1 MTRIKVDDKTAF
13 QTGINRRLK
22 AKSEDPIKDFAKHF
36 FADLSIS
43 DINEREWEDV
53 LASLRSSW
61 KFYKGFRGN
70 KAQIRIVPGAG
81 NLLVIEI
88 ASINLPFLLDSVRL
102 ELKRLDLVLADV
114 QQCLMGVVRSS
125 RKVFISDAVEINES
139 LIRLEIE
146 SSGAPENLE
155 DYIAE
160 VIEIVRQVV
169 EDFSP
174 MRKQLLLWS
183 DDSTFRI
190 NQEETYELLRWFY
203 ANNFTFLGYEEHKAD
218 KNGKLRMLPRSRM
231 GLSRPGMSADAM
243 PITEPDGVLN
253 IEKLPIKS
261 RVHRPAYLDSITICE
276 RKGKKIARICRF
288 VGLFTSTVYNANPVK
303 IPLVRQKIA
312 NIFSE
317 SDVIPSSHKGR
328 EISRIIE
335 VLPREELFF
344 ASGEDLKL
352 LVTKTYAMQER
363 RLVRVLLRQDNYFA
377 NCIIHVPKDTYDTEL
392 RIQIQDELESTFDTA
407 ESEFSTY
414 FSESALIRIHFTLRI
429 SSPKK
434 VDMDNLEQKV
444 LQLTRSWTDDLQQI
458 LFAQHEPSEAE
469 RLLKTYRNV
478 FSPGYRADFSI
489 GSAYGDLHYIEQL
502 SQDYPLA
509 LKFYEV
515 EEAGELSTRFKLFH
529 WGGALPLSDVIPIL
543 ENLGAKTI
551 EEHPYELC
559 RQGEEV
565 WIHDFLLELNPT
577 SSGGF
582 AQLQSIFEEAFSEI
596 WRYGKENDSFNRLVT
611 SAAMNIREVSLIRT
625 YSRYFGQL
633 QSGSSQQFIADCVS
647 RYSTITTKLFDLF
660 ERRFNP
666 ASLDSEAK
674 YRLAYQKILDQVA
687 EEVVN
692 LGDDRVLRGFV
703 ELILATQRTN
713 YFQMDCDGQPKD
725 YVALKFLPGQI
736 SEMPEPKPAYEIFIY
751 SPRVE
756 GVHLRGGKIAR
767 GGLRWS
773 DRTEDYRTEVLGL
786 VKAQQVKNSIIV
798 PVGAK
803 GGFLPKWLPENGSR
817 DEIMAEGII
826 CYKVFI
832 QGLLDLTDNLVLGEV
847 VKPKDVVC
855 YDDDD
860 YYLVVAADKGTATF
874 SDIANELAESNG
886 FWLGDAFASG
896 GSIGYDHKAMGITAK
911 GAWMSVQQHFRD
923 MSKNIQ
929 ENDFSVVGIG
939 DMSGDVFGNGM
950 LLSEHICLTAA
961 FNHMHIFVDP
971 NPNSKRSFQ
980 ERERLF
986 NLPRSSW
993 TDYNEKLISK
1003 GGGIFS
1009 RSSKTIKISKEMQSR
1024 FDIEEAVLSP
1034 SELMNYILKADV
1046 DLLWNGGIGTYV
1058 KSRAESD
1065 LDVSDKANDNIRIN
1079 ANELRCKVI
1088 GEGGNLGITQLARIE
1103 YCLNKGVCFTDF
1115 IDNAGGVNCSD
1126 IEVNIKILLNQLL
1139 ESGELSSK
1147 ARNSLLRQMT
1157 PAVSKLVLDNNYRQ
1171 AQAINLMNYQSKR
1184 RGQEY
1189 AQLMRS
1195 LEDQGK
1201 LNRRLEFL
1209 PNEEELQDRSV
1220 RGESLTAPEL
1230 AILASYVKG
1239 ILKQDLTNTDLVED
1253 EYIAREMCDAFPQ
1266 VLTKKY
1272 KSALFEHRLKSELV
1286 GTQLANGMI
1295 DYIGMIFV
1303 TRMKEST
1310 GATTAAVA
1318 KSYIVARDVF
1328 ALEDRWREI
1337 SDLDYKID
1345 HKIQKEMMMDLR
1357 RLVRRITRWLLR
1369 NRRRGL
1375 DLQAEIPVFQD
1386 AFGRLFG
1393 QWQDLLKGKELE
1405 RWKRKTKYFQ
1415 DAGVPTSLAGFIAA
1429 THHLYAVMGIVEACV
1444 RTSQSVERI
1453 AEVYFSL
1460 GESLELNWF
1469 SMQIHEYQ
1477 ADTQWQA
1484 LARESLQDDLNWQQ
1498 VALTLGVV
1506 NESSKSKSIDTMIQ
1520 NWTEKHEEQVK
1531 RWLALHGEMKAS
1543 IVLDPAVFT
1552 VGIREL
1558 LDLAQSSS
1566 GAGKRF

>member
-1 MTRIKVDDKTAF
+1 MTRIKVDDKAAF
-13 QTGINRRLK
+13 QTGISRRLNT
-22 AKSEDPIKDFAKHF
+22 KSGGSIKDFAKYF

-43 DINEREWEDV
+43 DINQREWEDV

-61 KFYKGFRGN
+61 KFYKGFRGA
-70 KAQIRIVPGAG
+70 KSQIRIVPSEG

-88 ASINLPFLLDSVRL
+88 ASVNLPFLLDSIRL
-102 ELKRLDLVLADV
+102 ELKRLNLILDDV

-125 RKVFISDAVEINES
+125 RKVMISDAVEINES

-146 SSGAPENLE
+146 SSGAPANLG
-155 DYIAE
+155 DCIAE

-169 EDFSP
+169 EDFAP

-183 DDSTFRI
+183 DDSTFKV
-190 NQEETYELLRWFY
+190 NQGETYELLRWFY
-203 ANNFTFLGYEEHKAD
+203 ANNFTFLGYEEHKRD
-218 KNGKLRMLPRSRM
+218 KNGKLRLLPRSRM
-231 GLSRPGMSADAM
+231 GLSRSGMSADGM
-243 PITEPDGVLN
+243 SLTVPEGVLN

-276 RKGKKIARICRF
+276 RKGKKIMRICRF
-288 VGLFTSTVYNANPVK
+288 VGLFTSTVYNYNPIK

-344 ASGEDLKL
+344 ADSDDLQQ
-352 LVTKTYAMQER
+352 LVTKIFAMQER

-377 NCIIHVPKDTYDTEL
+377 NCIIYVPKDTYDTEL
-392 RIQIQDELESTFDTA
+392 RIQIQDELASTFDA
-407 ESEFSTY
+407 SELEFATY

-429 SSPKK
+429 SGPKK
-434 VDMDNLEQKV
+434 IDLNLLEQKI
-444 LQLTRSWTDDLQQI
+444 LQLTRSWSDDLQQI
-458 LFAQHEPSEAE
+458 LFAQHESIEAE
-469 RLLKTYRNV
+469 RLFQIYRNV

-502 SQDYPLA
+502 SEDYPLA

-515 EEAGELSTRFKLFH
+515 EEGGKQSIRFKLYH

-551 EEHPYELC
+551 EEHPYELS

-565 WIHDFLLELNPT
+565 WIHDFLLELIVTPG
-577 SSGGF
+577 GGF
-582 AQLQSIFEEAFSEI
+582 GALQAIFEEAFSEI
-596 WRYGKENDSFNRLVT
+596 WRHGKENDSFNRLVT
-611 SAAMNIREVSLIRT
+611 TAAMNIRQVGLIRA
-625 YSRYFGQL
+625 YARYFGQL

-647 RYSTITTKLFDLF
+647 RYSTITLKLFDLF

-666 ASLDSEAK
+666 LSTESGAK
-674 YRLAYQKILDQVA
+674 RRMAHQKILDRVA
-687 EEVVN
+687 EDVVN

-713 YFQMDCDGQPKD
+713 YFQKDGNDQPKD

-736 SEMPEPKPAYEIFIY
+736 SEMPEPKPAYEIFVY

-803 GGFLPKWLPENGSR
+803 GGFLPKWLPENGNR
-817 DEIMAEGII
+817 DEIMAEGIA
-826 CYKVFI
+826 CYKIFI

-847 VKPKDVVC
+847 VKPIDMVC
-855 YDDDD
+855 YDEDD

-874 SDIANELAESNG
+874 SDIANDLAESNG

-911 GAWMSVQQHFRD
+911 GAWKSVQQHFRD
-923 MSKNIQ
+923 MGKNIQ
-929 ENDFSVVGIG
+929 KDDFSVVGIG

-950 LLSEHICLTAA
+950 LLSEHICLSAA

-971 NPNSKRSFQ
+971 NPNAERSFK

-986 NLPRSSW
+986 QLPRSSW
-993 TDYNEKLISK
+993 SDYNEKLISK
-1003 GGGIFS
+1003 GGGVFS
-1009 RSSKTIKISKEMQSR
+1009 RTAKTIKISKEMQSC
-1024 FDIEEAVLSP
+1024 FDIVESVLSP
-1034 SELMNYILKADV
+1034 NELMTYILKAEV

-1058 KSRAESD
+1058 KSRVESH
-1065 LDVSDKANDNIRIN
+1065 LDVSDKANDNIRIDGS
-1079 ANELRCKVI
+1079 ELRCKVI

-1103 YCLNKGVCFTDF
+1103 YSLNKGVCFTDF

-1139 ESGELSSK
+1139 ESGDLNSK
-1147 ARNSLLRQMT
+1147 SRNTLLRQMT
-1157 PAVSKLVLDNNYRQ
+1157 GAVSKLVLDNNYRQ

-1195 LEDQGK
+1195 LEEQGK

-1209 PNEEELQDRSV
+1209 PNEEELQERGA

-1239 ILKQDLTNTDLVED
+1239 ILKQDLTNTDLVEN
-1253 EYIAREMCDAFPQ
+1253 EYIAKEMRDAFPQ
-1266 VLTKKY
+1266 ILTKKY
-1272 KSALFEHRLKSELV
+1272 PNALSEHRLKRELV
-1286 GTQLANGMI
+1286 ATQLANGMI

-1310 GATTAAVA
+1310 GASTAEVA

-1337 SDLDYKID
+1337 SDLDYKVD

-1375 DLQAEIPVFQD
+1375 DLKTEIPVFQHVYQK
-1386 AFGRLFG
+1386 LFG
-1393 QWQDLLKGKELE
+1393 QWQDLLTGKELD
-1405 RWKRKTKYFQ
+1405 RWNRKKNYFQ
-1415 DAGVPTSLAGFIAA
+1415 DAGVPGSLAGFIAA
-1429 THHLYAVMGIVEACV
+1429 THHLYAVMGIVEASS
-1444 RTSQSVERI
+1444 RTGQSAERI
-1453 AEVYFSL
+1453 AQVYFAL

-1498 VALTLGVV
+1498 VALTVGVV
-1506 NESSKSKSIDTMIQ
+1506 SESSKSKSIDTTIQ
-1520 NWTEKHEEQVK
+1520 KWTEKHQAQVN
-1531 RWLALHGEMKAS
+1531 RWLALHAGMKAS
-1543 IVLDPAVFT
+1543 TVLDPAVFT

-1566 GAGKRF
+1566 GVGKRF